1 MARDRRVNAM
11 RILCLALAAC
21 TSPDPGEYALAPDLP
36 AVCSS
41 PEIVRI
47 PRENGFSYGFRYKA
61 PTRAGAPTLVYV
73 PGGPGMTSID
83 QIPEFLPEGWGYLM
97 TDPRGVGCNR
107 LAQLPPAEFYSSAQI
122 AADVIAAIDD
132 RRLEGYIL
140 YGLSYGTVLATQIA
154 ASVDRAPIAVVME
167 GVLGRAFEPGEYY
180 ATAVIA
186 QWTRV
191 RAMMPDD
198 VRTELDTK
206 PSPFGIPPEGWSRAL
221 DQVLLGGTAIVS
233 TGFAALSSS
242 SPLHDDA
249 LAVFHMYADT
259 PELAD
264 PASVE
269 LYRQI
274 ACRELDDTAPTDD
287 LDPVFVAGQ
296 LVRNAAQE
304 GTKCGDIHVTSPYD
318 SAGFQFA
325 TRAYYFVGQVDAA
338 TPPWQAE
345 YHYDHH
351 QGPAVRVTTHEGGHL
366 SLQLDQ
372 QLCAS
377 DVLVSIAGGG
387 DDLPLVLATCPL
399 DVDVTTQ
406 GV

>member
-1 MARDRRVNAM
+1 MEASYQ
-11 RILCLALAAC
+11 LA
-21 TSPDPGEYALAPDLP
+21 TDLP
-36 AVCSS
+36 AVCSG

-61 PTRAGAPTLVYV
+61 PTRAGAPVLVYL

-83 QIPEFLPEGWGYLM
+83 QLPEFLPDGWGYLM

-107 LAQLPPAEFYSSAQI
+107 LAQIPPPEFYSSAQI
-122 AADVIAAIDD
+122 AADVVAAIDD
-132 RRLEGYIL
+132 RVLDHYIV
-140 YGLSYGTVLATQIA
+140 YGISYGTVLATQLA

-167 GVLGRAFEPGEYY
+167 GVLGRAFHPGEYY
-180 ATAVIA
+180 ATPVIA
-186 QWTRV
+186 QWTRL
-191 RAMMPDD
+191 RAMMPAD
-198 VRTELDTK
+198 VVTELDTQ
-206 PSPFGIPPEGWSRAL
+206 PSPFGIAPDGWSRAL

-233 TGFAALSSS
+233 EGFAALSSG
-242 SPLHDDA
+242 SPLHDEA
-249 LAVFHMYADT
+249 LAEFQMYADT

-274 ACRELDDTAPTDD
+274 ACREIDDSSPAND
-287 LDPVFVAGQ
+287 LDPIFASGQ

-304 GTKCGDIHVTSPYD
+304 GTKCGDIHVTAPYD

-325 TRAYYFVGQVDAA
+325 TPAYYFVGEVDVA
-338 TPPWQAE
+338 TPPWQGA
-345 YHYDHH
+345 YHYDNHH
-351 QGPAVRVTTHEGGHL
+351 GPAVRVTTQEGGHL

-377 DVLVSIAGGG
+377 DVLGSIAGGG
-387 DDLPLVLATCPL
+387 DDLPVVLQTCPL
-399 DVDVTTQ
+399 PVEITTE
-406 GV
+406 GI